1 MRKEVKNGEGRRRHA
16 WCVATLEMNKEEWDG
31 KNYTLSGSEEKDGE
45 FHATHLSKVKRK
57 FYKYYSRKPHKHMPT

>member
-1 MRKEVKNGEGRRRHA
+1 MSQRWRWIRKN
-16 WCVATLEMNKEEWDG
+16 EME

>member
-1 MRKEVKNGEGRRRHA
+1 MSQRWRWIRKN
-16 WCVATLEMNKEEWDG
+16 EME

-57 FYKYYSRKPHKHMPT
+57 LYKYYSRKPHKHMPT